1 MVHLGSF
8 FFGNEFDSSQSC
20 RAEKFERDP
29 VAGDEAGLASLA
41 LDLGGL
47 VSLKFLNILVCL
59 CQFVIWKEDYDSL
72 GMFPLT
78 VYICVLCFVLY
89 F

>member
-1 MVHLGSF
+1 MVHLRSF

-47 VSLKFLNILVCL
+47 VSLMVLNMLVCL
-59 CQFVIWKEDYDSL
+59 CQFVIWKEDDD
-72 GMFPLT
+72 T
-78 VYICVLCFVLY
+78 
-89 F
+89 